1 MKGLGTLDA
10 VMCAIC
16 VCLLVGWARD
26 CHRQMRARKR
36 WHLHRRMSLDKELE
50 LRRRVLE
57 EFNRRQ

>member
-1 MKGLGTLDA
+1 
-10 VMCAIC
+10 MCAIC